1 MGGFG
6 GGFRVNNR
14 AECRGTLSVFG
25 DHATKNILVVYISDR
40 IHHSGICRGGNE
52 TLGCK
57 NARIQK

>member
-1 MGGFG
+1 MGGLG

-14 AECRGTLSVFG
+14 AECRGTLSVFR
-25 DHATKNILVVYISDR
+25 DHPTNKFLAVYIPDR
-40 IHHSGICRGGNE
+40 IYNSGICGGSDE